1 MTQKLSDKALENKK
15 AYTMN
20 YKKKN
25 YKRVP
30 LDLSIDKYDKVKER
44 SQELGETVNGFIKKA
59 IDSRLND
66 TNN

>member
-59 IDSRLND
+59 IDNRLND
-66 TNN
+66 TDN